1 MEKEIAIKTTQIS
14 EMVTPEPKSRNGW
27 TPGSSSRRENRS
39 DSQVHHVNKVLSI
52 YYVTFLKIIIEVL
65 NRHLNLNIATLLDN
79 NEDG

>member
-39 DSQVHHVNKVLSI
+39 DSQVHHVNKILLI
-52 YYVTFLKIIIEVL
+52 YYVTFFNHRIVKPTSKSKSLQPY
-65 NRHLNLNIATLLDN
+65 
-79 NEDG
+79 